1 MNITKIIQWDMGHR
15 IENHRSICKGLH
27 GHRYKAEICISGDLI
42 LEAGVSD
49 EGMVMD
55 FADLK
60 KIAFSEILDKMDH
73 GFMVHDKDV
82 EMIDFFNKHDGH
94 KPVIVPF
101 VPTAENVSKYIFEI
115 LSDKIVDLKK
125 QKLKLSYV
133 KLWETPTSYAEYS
146 GDK

>member
-1 MNITKIIQWDMGHR
+1 MKIVKIIQWDMGHR
-15 IENHRSICKGLH
+15 VVNHRSICKGIH

-60 KIAFSEILDKMDH
+60 KIAFSEILDKIDH

-115 LSDKIVDLKK
+115 LSDKIVDLKN